1 MTMPDPMHTIRVWLA
16 NQSAVSTPTEG
27 RVYAYRVPRHVV
39 DGGLLRKILLVRPSG
54 RSPSVGDRS
63 RALIGR
69 PRFDLWAYGETEDE
83 AFALL
88 WAAHELLKELSRER
102 VELADGDALLH
113 DVVVE
118 GGPLSFDDPDSD
130 APVALGVYSADI
142 AEEYLPPP
150 MGS

>member
-1 MTMPDPMHTIRVWLA
+1 MMPDPYHTIRTYLLG
-16 NQSAVSTPTEG
+16 QTGISTMTSS
-27 RVYAYRVPRHVV
+27 RVYAYKIPRQVV
-39 DGGLLRKILLVRPSG
+39 DGGLSRSILLVRPSG
-54 RSPSVGDRS
+54 RSRSVGDYS

-69 PRFDLWAYGETEDE
+69 PRFDLWCYGATEDE

-88 WAAHELLKELSRER
+88 WLAHELLKELSRER
-102 VELADGDALLH
+102 VELQGGDALLH

-142 AEEYLPPP
+142 AEEYLA
-150 MGS
+150 